1 MTQEL
6 RRFIYM
12 DSEGIRS
19 LYAQL
24 SKLSERER
32 RASEQKKKS
41 TSGKGQLNLKVI
53 AGLFGGSAETELTQT
68 RNSEVLTERI
78 LIKEDEQKLVEI
90 ESALSEKGS
99 LLEANTVNILAYIP
113 IDHLPAFI
121 RGRLLLTTRGFY
133 DKDIVKEV
141 LDSQT
146 VTFRLDITDKFCLWP
161 LIRMG
166 GSLSKFTGAGVK
178 ENGTAIMG
186 YTSHLAILLR
196 ALETDPLYLGVLGQI
211 HKTGSSLYI
220 KPYAIWM

>member
-6 RRFIYM
+6 RRFIYL
-12 DSEGIRS
+12 DPEGIRS

-24 SKLSERER
+24 SEFSERER

-53 AGLFGGSAETELTQT
+53 AGLFGGSAETELTQS
-68 RNSEVLTERI
+68 RDSEVLTERK

-90 ESALSEKGS
+90 ETALSERGS
-99 LLEANTVNILAYIP
+99 LLEVNTINILAYISV
-113 IDHLPAFI
+113 DRLPAFI
-121 RGRLLLTTRGFY
+121 RGRLPLTTRGFY
-133 DKDIVKEV
+133 DKDTVKEV
-141 LDSQT
+141 MDSQT
-146 VTFRLDITDKFCLWP
+146 VTFRLYITDKSCLWP
-161 LIRMG
+161 LISMG
-166 GSLSKFTGAGVK
+166 GSLSKFIGVDVR

-186 YTSHLAILLR
+186 YTSHLAIMLR
-196 ALETDPLYLGVLGQI
+196 ALESEPHDLGVLGQI